1 MLVVCFLYRS
11 FNKNRPRRSR
21 DLYDEPGSLQESNSD
36 AETYWIKAAFSAST
50 ALAAAFLLRVFAAF
64 LAASALLALD
74 IAMTFFKNYVC
85 YVVKVTQY
93 YACYNKI

>member
-11 FNKNRPRRSR
+11 FNTNRLRRSR

-50 ALAAAFLLRVFAAF
+50 TAEMVINIVFCLL
-64 LAASALLALD
+64 LTLL
-74 IAMTFFKNYVC
+74 
-85 YVVKVTQY
+85 
-93 YACYNKI
+93 